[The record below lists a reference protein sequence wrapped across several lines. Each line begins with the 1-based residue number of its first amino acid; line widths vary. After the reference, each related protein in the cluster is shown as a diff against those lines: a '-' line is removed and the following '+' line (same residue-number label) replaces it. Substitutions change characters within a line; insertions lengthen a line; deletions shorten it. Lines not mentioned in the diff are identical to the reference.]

1 MKEERIIII
10 DEGAD
15 EVNPDGFQ
23 ACCWGPPVCLQ
34 RLIVILYVLGNLFF
48 NQGGTL

>member
-1 MKEERIIII
+1 MKEERIVII

-23 ACCWGPPVCLQ
+23 ACCWGP
-34 RLIVILYVLGNLFF
+34 LFAF
-48 NQGGTL
+48 RG